1 MKINIKATNMK
12 LTPAINTY
20 VEEKVNRLHKFIV
33 VTDPE
38 SVYADVEIGKTSK
51 HYQDGEVFRAEINVH
66 IAGKLLRAVSEK
78 DDLYAAIDE
87 IKDEAARQIN
97 SEKGKE
103 RTMTKKGES
112 KLKGILK
119 EFDENEE

>member
-1 MKINIKATNMK
+1 MK